1 MIKKQ
6 LIWSCC
12 VFLCGIHAAF
22 AIVLPDGTDAVIRS
36 VKKYPSG
43 KIESAE
49 LSEPTEFNTPIGKL
63 TFSGTVTFY
72 ESGGI
77 RTVGDAD
84 YNDGDGATIETPV
97 GEFEVTALSFYESGK
112 LESFYSRRYSYQTV
126 HTSIGEFKVAGWVR
140 LYESGKLYECI
151 INNNYYDDPYTIKK
165 GQYTGVPIS
174 DEISFYENGSIKSFN
189 PKGQITTSIGKI
201 KPDGTVEFYED
212 GNLRSAKIEAQVFDT
227 PFGLLSLSFLEVF
240 PSGKLKR
247 ISFSDSVSLPEN
259 YLVYAEINKKG
270 VGVGRYSKP
279 LKISEIEL
287 YENGAVKWCGLENA
301 YFINN
306 PDPERDGY
314 ATDRIWFY
322 KSGKQMGFGLYE
334 YDYDAG
340 EYRYRNLRCF
350 SEDGTFLGAAVLD
363 EASDTLKKAAEEKDK

>member
-1 MIKKQ
+1 M
-6 LIWSCC
+6 
-12 VFLCGIHAAF
+12 FLCGIHAAF
-22 AIVLPDGTDAVIRS
+22 AIVLPDGTDAIIRS
-36 VKKYPSG
+36 VEKYPSG

-72 ESGGI
+72 ESGSI
-77 RTVGDAD
+77 RAGGDAE
-84 YNDGDGATIETPV
+84 YRTSVATIETPV
-97 GEFEVTALSFYESGK
+97 GEFEVAALSFYESGK
-112 LESFYSRRYSYQTV
+112 LERFYLSEAVLSQTV
-126 HTSIGEFKVAGWVR
+126 HTSIGELKVKGWVR

-151 INNNYYDDPYTIKK
+151 INDNYYDAPYTIEK

-174 DEISFYENGSIKSFN
+174 GKISFYENGSIKSFN

-212 GNLRSAKIEAQVFDT
+212 GNLRSAEIEAQVFDT

-279 LKISEIEL
+279 LKISEIEF

-314 ATDRIWFY
+314 AANRIWFY
-322 KSGKQMGFGLYE
+322 KSGKQMGFGE
-334 YDYDAG
+334 F
-340 EYRYRNLRCF
+340 YRDNFGKYRLRNLHCF
-350 SEDGTFLGAAVLD
+350 SEDGTFLGEAVLD
-363 EASDTLKKAAEEKDK
+363 EASDTLKKAAEKKDK